1 MSAEMNAMMEA
12 ITKLTQ
18 AMTDVQQGGSGSRG
32 GPPGV
37 NERKKIDMRY
47 IKVQEF
53 EGKTEDWDTWS
64 FSFKGGI
71 RAQDKRAYDLIGK
84 VEELVDDIDES
95 GLDPN
100 TEAISGE
107 LYNLLC
113 QYCRGP
119 AQSILRSVEDCCGLT
134 AWQKLRRVYNP
145 MTVARTIQALGEV
158 TRAPRITDMSLAEAA
173 ISKWEE
179 MLKKVERDY
188 KQAAAWFQE
197 AASQEYASAQRNLA
211 LCYKNGQGVERDFKQ
226 AVEWFHKAA
235 AQGNAP
241 AQLNLGLFYETEG
254 FKQDFAQ
261 AAAWFRKASVQG
273 IPAATAKLNSLLAAR
288 PELA

>member
-1 MSAEMNAMMEA
+1 MSDCYHVWLKSDQSKIVTQHGSGAGRLACAHLFSLSSLCPFLYRTMSSEMRAMMEA
-12 ITKLTQ
+12 ITKLTR
-18 AMTDVQQGGSGSRG
+18 AMTDMQQSGSGNRG
-32 GPPGV
+32 GQPGI
-37 NERKKIDMRY
+37 NADRKKIDMRY

-84 VEELVDDIDES
+84 VEQLVVDMDEN

-107 LYNLLC
+107 LYNVLC

-134 AWQKLRRVYNP
+134 AWQKLHRVYNP

-158 TRAPRITDMSLAEAA
+158 TRPPKVTD
-173 ISKWEE
+173 
-179 MLKKVERDY
+179 
-188 KQAAAWFQE
+188 
-197 AASQEYASAQRNLA
+197 
-211 LCYKNGQGVERDFKQ
+211 C
-226 AVEWFHKAA
+226 
-235 AQGNAP
+235 P
-241 AQLNLGLFYETEG
+241 
-254 FKQDFAQ
+254 
-261 AAAWFRKASVQG
+261 
-273 IPAATAKLNSLLAAR
+273 
-288 PELA
+288 